1 MQICYMRSS
10 LRFIFFFAI
19 MLLSLLACKKE
30 KQKITDPITV
40 PCDKKTKNIDS
51 VRKLISG
58 VYNWKYST
66 VIARGV
72 DSYVE
77 TPQTIGQTQKYIFD
91 KENSATYYL
100 NDRLNAEYNYE
111 VDYEFKVTNYLSDSS
126 TLVIFKD
133 KQTGSLLAFYRIK
146 ICNDSAVLFNPY
158 NSISRVDFYKRNPE

>member
-1 MQICYMRSS
+1 
-10 LRFIFFFAI
+10 

-30 KQKITDPITV
+30 KQKITDSITV

-51 VRKLISG
+51 VRTLISG

-77 TPQTIGQTQKYIFD
+77 TPQTTGQTQKYVFD
-91 KENSATYYL
+91 KNSIASYYV
-100 NDRLNAEYNYE
+100 NNRLTAEYNYV
-111 VDYEFKVTNYLSDSS
+111 VDYEFKITNYPSDSS
-126 TLVIFKD
+126 TIVIFKD
-133 KQTGSLLAFYRIK
+133 KQTGYLLDFYRVK

-158 NSISRVDFYKRNPE
+158 SSISRTNYYERN